1 MTVLAVVERKLA
13 VVMDDQRNIFQV
25 TRWGQGPQN
34 LLVWAFDG
42 DRSRKVCDAIRAQWQ
57 WFESLLDVSGK

>member
-1 MTVLAVVERKLA
+1 MFVLAVVERKMA
-13 VVMDDQRNIFQV
+13 VVMDEDRNVFQV

-42 DRSRKVCDAIRAQWQ
+42 DRRKAVCDKIRENWQ